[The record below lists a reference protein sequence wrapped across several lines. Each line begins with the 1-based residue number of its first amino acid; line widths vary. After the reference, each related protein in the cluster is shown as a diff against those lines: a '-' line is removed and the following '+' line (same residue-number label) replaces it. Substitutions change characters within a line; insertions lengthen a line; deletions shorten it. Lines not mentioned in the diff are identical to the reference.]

1 MIPVIA
7 SLISSGLKTNQEMS
21 NARRGALDNTDQLR
35 QKRQER
41 LLAQQQVQPE
51 GQITQA
57 GMSFADDA
65 RKRQEQIFNAIAAKY
80 SGQNAGT
87 L

>member
-21 NARRGALDNTDQLR
+21 NARRGVLDNTDQLR

-65 RKRQEQIFNAIAAKY
+65 RKRQEQIFNSIAAKY
-80 SGQNAGT
+80 SGKNAGT